1 MIRCRRGALLWRQS
15 SALADLLDEIDDAA
29 LDTPSLC
36 EGWAVR
42 AVIGHMVLGHTT
54 PMPRMLGL
62 VASYRGNVPK
72 ASLEKSKDYAASVST
87 DELRRAWRDVADGR
101 ITKGISRVIPR
112 KEGFLDHFVHEQDI
126 RRPLGLAA
134 PADADRLLP
143 ALDATTSVRG
153 PFFAPAKRVKGI
165 RLEATDMDWHHG
177 DGPVVRGRGEALV
190 MAAAGR
196 RSALSDLEG
205 DGLDRLTA

>member
-1 MIRCRRGALLWRQS
+1 MGHDWNALLWRQS
-15 SALADLLDEIDDAA
+15 SALVDLLDEIDDAS

-36 EGWAVR
+36 EGWAIR
-42 AVIGHMVLGHTT
+42 DVIGHMVLGHTT
-54 PMPRMLGL
+54 PMPRMLRL

-72 ASLEKSKDYAASVST
+72 GSLEKSKEYASSVSA
-87 DELRRAWRDVADGR
+87 DELRRAWREVADGR

-134 PADADRLLP
+134 PHDMDRLLP

-153 PFFAPAKRVKGI
+153 PFLAPAKRVKGI
-165 RLEATDMDWHHG
+165 RLEATDVDWHHG
-177 DGPVVRGRGEALV
+177 DGPVARGPGEALI

-196 RSALSDLEG
+196 STALADLEG
-205 DGLDRLTA
+205 DGVDRLTS

>member
-1 MIRCRRGALLWRQS
+1 MDHDWNALLWRQS
-15 SALADLLDEIDDAA
+15 SALADLLDGIDDDA

-42 AVIGHMVLGHTT
+42 DVIGHMVLGHTT
-54 PMPRMLGL
+54 SMPRMLAL

-72 ASLEKSKDYAASVST
+72 GSLEKSKAYASGVQP
-87 DELRRAWRDVADGR
+87 DELRRAWRAVVDGR

-134 PADADRLLP
+134 PQDAERLLP
-143 ALDATTSVRG
+143 ALDASTSVRG
-153 PFFAPAKRVKGI
+153 PFFAPAKRVTGI
-165 RLEATDMDWHHG
+165 RLEATDVDWHHG
-177 DGPVVRGRGEALV
+177 DGPVVRGPGEALV

-196 RSALSDLEG
+196 KAALVDLEG
-205 DGLDRLTA
+205 DGVDRLAS